1 MRCLVVGNQPPPFG
15 GVAVYVRRR
24 ISQLVAANVVVFVV
38 PSAPRLAQL
47 ARFLVECAFLRLD
60 LVEVNSTRIQWV
72 FFLRALFPRATIIVI
87 DHNSSRRLGGF
98 GGILNAIY
106 GLGFLLVDRIDIV
119 RMGLELNYRKLP
131 FYSQFKFSARSVYIT
146 PPESEIASAIQSWPD
161 SFASFVAAGRVIV
174 SCAYELD
181 FQRDIY
187 RYFDILHA
195 FVDVAR
201 QISDVKLVLTVAR
214 CQAEYAARLNS
225 IVEAER
231 LQARVF
237 FLVGP
242 VEIWPLFK
250 SAQLFLRITTTDGDS
265 VAVREALAFGCGVVA
280 SNVVARPE
288 GVVLVSL
295 GDTEGLTR
303 AIMKRLNE

>member
-1 MRCLVVGNQPPPFG
+1 
-15 GVAVYVRRR
+15 
-24 ISQLVAANVVVFVV
+24 
-38 PSAPRLAQL
+38 
-47 ARFLVECAFLRLD
+47 VECAFLRLD

-98 GGILNAIY
+98 GGILNVIY

-146 PPESEIASAIQSWPD
+146 PPESEIASAIESWPD

-187 RYFDILHA
+187 RYFDVLHA

-201 QISDVKLVLTVAR
+201 QISDVKLVLTAAR

-225 IVEAER
+225 FVQAER